1 MLIQASAVVGRAAF
15 TQSSGFLWID
25 DVEIRELLRTRRPAA
40 ELFLDPSPP
49 GGLLVAPDV
58 DADRLVRRCRSLGVE
73 VETEN
78 GVFRA
83 APRSNTT
90 PPPAAVAAKG
100 GTPAEGTRIPAAA
113 RPRNKTPLPS
123 RR

>member
-1 MLIQASAVVGRAAF
+1 M
-15 TQSSGFLWID
+15 
-25 DVEIRELLRTRRPAA
+25 EIRELLRTRRPAA
-40 ELFLDPSPP
+40 ELFVDPSPQ

-58 DADRLVRRCRSLGVE
+58 EVDRLVRRCRSLGVE

-83 APRSNTT
+83 APARSNTPLPGT
-90 PPPAAVAAKG
+90 VAAARL
-100 GTPAEGTRIPAAA
+100 GTPAEGTRVPSAA
-113 RPRNKTPLPS
+113 RPRTKTPMPPT

>member
-1 MLIQASAVVGRAAF
+1 VVGRGAF
-15 TQSSGFLWID
+15 TASSGFLWID

-40 ELFLDPSPP
+40 ELFLDPSPL

-73 VETEN
+73 VEVEG

-83 APRSNTT
+83 AGPRTHTT
-90 PPPAAVAAKG
+90 PPPGTVAAVKS
-100 GTPAEGTRIPAAA
+100 GTPAEGTRAPSTASA
-113 RPRNKTPLPS
+113 RARSKTPMPAP
-123 RR
+123 RK